1 MGRGALSIAKL
12 CDYAA
17 IGRTTAFAEIKAG
30 RLIAHKRGRTTIIL
44 IEDADAWLQSL
55 PRVRPT
61 VSDAVVPVSHKAC
74 RSRNQHPVNRARSEP
89 RCAPASEPARSRIT
103 LEMTNAPTTFIPKPI

>member
-1 MGRGALSIAKL
+1 MRRGALSIAGF

-17 IGRTTAFAEIKAG
+17 IGRTTAFAEIKVG

-61 VSDAVVPVSHKAC
+61 APDGVALERPGSSEAKTSVRPKETSARVPGCTS
-74 RSRNQHPVNRARSEP
+74 SARDPPEK
-89 RCAPASEPARSRIT
+89 R
-103 LEMTNAPTTFIPKPI
+103 